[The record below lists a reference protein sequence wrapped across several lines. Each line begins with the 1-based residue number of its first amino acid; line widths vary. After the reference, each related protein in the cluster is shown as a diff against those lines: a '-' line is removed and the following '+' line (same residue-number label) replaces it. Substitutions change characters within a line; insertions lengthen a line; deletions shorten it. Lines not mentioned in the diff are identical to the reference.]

1 MKNKLWES
9 KDSILSDQ
17 DSITFNIVL
26 GRIVKFLC
34 FLFWFVSS
42 NTVDKVSI
50 SILMRLNASK
60 GKVCCLGGNKNKV
73 FFLFEDIV
81 EVEDFL
87 KR

>member
-1 MKNKLWES
+1 M
-9 KDSILSDQ
+9 
-17 DSITFNIVL
+17 
-26 GRIVKFLC
+26 